1 MTLAVL
7 TSDVLNLGWI
17 TEHLMDVEPIAGL
30 AAIGISKHVLAMMF
44 GCTILVAVFAAFGK
58 RISGDPVPRGVFVNF
73 LEAICLFIRDDV
85 SRPFLGKGGDK
96 FLPMI
101 WTFFF
106 FILACNLTGLL
117 PLPIQVPVIAKT
129 GEIQSSWFGMV
140 TATGQIWVT
149 GTLAFCAF
157 FWWCG
162 NGIKAQGLIP
172 FIRGLVPSG
181 VPLPLLPLIAL
192 LEVVGLFV
200 KPVALMIRLWANMT
214 GGHALLYAIV
224 GMVFMFGYAIAPVAV
239 LGGVAIF
246 MLEIFVAFL
255 QAFVFTFLMVVFL
268 DGSLHAH

>member
-1 MTLAVL
+1 MPLAAAPL
-7 TSDVLNLGWI
+7 ASLPLAWI
-17 TEHLMDVEPIAGL
+17 TEHLMNIEAIEGL
-30 AAIGISKHVLAMMF
+30 GRFGISKHVLAMMF
-44 GCTILVAVFAAFGK
+44 GCTVLVTVFGMFGK
-58 RISGDPVPRGVFVNF
+58 RISGDPVPRGPFVNF
-73 LEAICLFIRDDV
+73 LESILLFLRDDV
-85 SRPFLGKGGDK
+85 ARPFLGKDGDK
-96 FLPMI
+96 YLPMV

-117 PLPIQVPVIAKT
+117 PLPIKVPVVGAD
-129 GEIQSSWFGMV
+129 GHVHASWFGMV

-157 FWWCG
+157 IWWCG
-162 NGIKAQGLIP
+162 NGIRVQGFVP
-172 FIRGLVPSG
+172 FVRGLVPSG

-224 GMVFMFGYAIAPVAV
+224 GLVFIFGYVIAPVAI
-239 LGGVAIF
+239 LGGLAIF
-246 MLEIFVAFL
+246 VLEIFVAFL